1 MSRLVDADEL
11 MWRKSSLVEPRDK
24 AVSMGKPF
32 SDDEVYAYRLGWN
45 DAIDAIMEYAP
56 TVDVDSLNAKHED
69 IGYEKGFR
77 DGYAEALEETDNV
90 PDTNVGK
97 WINISISANGN
108 ESSAECDLCGAIV
121 HNNFSSIINYC
132 PNCGARMEV

>member
-45 DAIDAIMEYAP
+45 DAIDSIMEYAP
-56 TVDVDSLNAKHED
+56 TVDAVEVVRCKDCKYYLNSN
-69 IGYEKGFR
+69 EKCGLIDTRLHF
-77 DGYAEALEETDNV
+77 YETDKTWTEDCFCSWGERREDDN
-90 PDTNVGK
+90 K
-97 WINISISANGN
+97 
-108 ESSAECDLCGAIV
+108 
-121 HNNFSSIINYC
+121 
-132 PNCGARMEV
+132 

>member
-24 AVSMGKPF
+24 TVSNGKPV

-56 TVDVDSLNAKHED
+56 TVNAVPVVRCRDCKWREKRGRCKCKNPDMWYVKTKDEAFCSWGERRED
-69 IGYEKGFR
+69 
-77 DGYAEALEETDNV
+77 DN
-90 PDTNVGK
+90 T
-97 WINISISANGN
+97 
-108 ESSAECDLCGAIV
+108 
-121 HNNFSSIINYC
+121 
-132 PNCGARMEV
+132 